1 MRKKCSYGTPLSK
14 DGMRMGINGRIYQ
27 ILQFKEE
34 VHDTFDFG
42 EKDYIISGLL
52 NGKPFEYKVHTCAI
66 GEPNEDGGWDMYD
79 SPEDY
84 NGKFDVFEEDVA
96 SVWDWMS
103 DLCYDLIKGQ
113 ETEYEVEEM

>member
-1 MRKKCSYGTPLSK
+1 MTKKCSYGVPLSV

-27 ILQFKEE
+27 ITSFKEE
-34 VHDTFDFG
+34 IDDGFDFG
-42 EKDYIISGLL
+42 EKEFAISGLL
-52 NGKPFEYKVHTCAI
+52 NGKPFRYTVQTMAI
-66 GEPNEDGGWDMYD
+66 GEQDENGGWDIYD

-84 NGKFDVFEEDVA
+84 HGIFDVQAEDMD

-113 ETEYEVEEM
+113 ETEYQVEEM